1 MPNNRDSISISDYLV
16 SVDLQN
22 FLDHTAAR
30 LVSLQKDWLLQKP
43 NIKNFTL
50 HHKIGF
56 DGSTGQSIYKQSSNE
71 NNQRNLQQEES
82 LFLTCIVPLELI
94 GFDGSQKMLFGL
106 IQNHLPLCTVGLY
119 GLVLRRKQSKL

>member
-1 MPNNRDSISISDYLV
+1 M
-16 SVDLQN
+16 
-22 FLDHTAAR
+22 LDHIAAR

-56 DGSTGQSIYKQSSNE
+56 DETTGQLIYKQSSNK
-71 NNQRNLQQEES
+71 NNLRNLQQEES

-94 GFDGSQKMLFGL
+94 GFDGSQKNVVRL
-106 IQNHLPLCTVGLY
+106 NPKPSPTVCLY
-119 GLVLRRKQSKL
+119 GLVLRRKQL